1 MKNYPLIIGLFLLL
15 SMATVLILW
24 FNIFLIIKTIS
35 DIRILPITILSL
47 GVTLTII
54 WFAIESYKYDK
65 ELKEIERKINNI

>member
-1 MKNYPLIIGLFLLL
+1 
-15 SMATVLILW
+15 MATVLILW